1 MHDRVEL
8 WAVFIW
14 PAITGILNIILRTRT
29 PEEWV
34 ERCERHPRL
43 AAFTRLL
50 RATGLD
56 PVKMVA
62 SIGEFVAGEGK
73 R

>member
-1 MHDRVEL
+1 MTIETIVL
-8 WAVFIW
+8 AWPIVSAV
-14 PAITGILNIILRTRT
+14 LNVVLRTRT
-29 PEEWV
+29 PEEWI

-56 PVKMVA
+56 PVKMVS
-62 SIGEFVAGEGK
+62 SIGEFVAGGSK
-73 R
+73 

>member
-1 MHDRVEL
+1 MSEHVEL

-14 PAITGILNIILRTRT
+14 PAITGVLNIILRTRT

-56 PVKMVA
+56 PVKMVQ
-62 SIGEFVAGEGK
+62 SIGEFAAGG
-73 R
+73 RQ

>member
-1 MHDRVEL
+1 MADHVQL

-14 PAITGILNIILRTRT
+14 PAITGVLNVILRTRT

-34 ERCERHPRL
+34 ARCENYPRL

-62 SIGEFVAGEGK
+62 AIGQIVSGE
-73 R
+73 RQ

>member
-1 MHDRVEL
+1 MSERVEL
-8 WAVFIW
+8 WTVFIW
-14 PAITGILNIILRTRT
+14 PAITGLLNIILRTRT

-34 ERCERHPRL
+34 ARCENYPRL

-56 PVKMVA
+56 PVKMVS
-62 SIGEFVAGEGK
+62 SIAEFTAGGK
-73 R
+73 S

>member
-1 MHDRVEL
+1 MSERVEL

-14 PAITGILNIILRTRT
+14 PAITGVLNIILRTRT

-56 PVKMVA
+56 PVKMVQ
-62 SIGEFVAGEGK
+62 SIGEFAAGG
-73 R
+73 RQ

>member
-1 MHDRVEL
+1 MSEHVEL

-14 PAITGILNIILRTRT
+14 PAITGILNVILRTRT

-56 PVKMVA
+56 PVKMVQ
-62 SIGEFVAGEGK
+62 SIGEFAAGG
-73 R
+73 RQ

>member
-1 MHDRVEL
+1 MSERVEL

-29 PEEWV
+29 PQEWV

-56 PVKMVA
+56 PVKMVQ
-62 SIGEFVAGEGK
+62 SIGQFVAGGNQ
-73 R
+73 

>member
-1 MHDRVEL
+1 M
-8 WAVFIW
+8 VFIW
-14 PAITGILNIILRTRT
+14 PALSGLLNIILRTRT
-29 PEEWV
+29 PEEWM

-43 AAFTRLL
+43 AALTRIL

-62 SIGEFVAGEGK
+62 SIGELVAGGK
-73 R
+73 P